1 VRATPFALFLV
12 AAAVLV
18 LATGQALTTAAPIN
32 LAIDFDSDNG
42 VGGVRTGVPV
52 VTQPGF
58 LSWDASVFLPNAPL
72 PRPFY
77 QLVTQGVTFDV
88 WFRRPSTPGSIVT
101 PQSYG
106 SRVRSGGGPLDDLLQ
121 DFIFAE
127 GDSGNF
133 IYLIARGLPVG
144 SYRMTTWH
152 FDSPL
157 ASAPDG
163 PNHMQIEVG
172 DQQPGGFAAATS
184 VVVDDF
190 PLGLAPQVFEF
201 QVTSPNVVKEFVFR
215 SDDASAAHRT
225 RLNGFTLVSVPEPG
239 TLLALLTALPLMLRR
254 RHRAN

>member
-42 VGGVRTGVPV
+42 VGGVRTGAPV

-133 IYLIARGLPVG
+133 IYLIARGLPVS

-157 ASAPDG
+157 ALACSPIRDPRGMRVSSARRAKETQDVDEALEATRSGASRP
-163 PNHMQIEVG
+163 Q
-172 DQQPGGFAAATS
+172 AA
-184 VVVDDF
+184 
-190 PLGLAPQVFEF
+190 
-201 QVTSPNVVKEFVFR
+201 
-215 SDDASAAHRT
+215 
-225 RLNGFTLVSVPEPG
+225 
-239 TLLALLTALPLMLRR
+239 
-254 RHRAN
+254 